1 MLTHE
6 QKECAIELCIAMAR
20 RLRQQECYPK
30 DENNNK
36 PLGTVTLDLDK
47 LREWLRDTNKDL
59 ADKLFSDS
67 VILRNVFGYQNWYED
82 FCKFLN

>member
-1 MLTHE
+1 MLTQE
-6 QKECAIELCIAMAR
+6 QKECAIELCIVMAR

-30 DENNNK
+30 DKNYDK

-67 VILRNVFGYQNWYED
+67 AVLRDVFGYEMWYGD